1 MKEKKEKKKLK
12 NRLNVGNFPRSKYY
26 DYQDK
31 IFKYFALG
39 CTLLGVIVLAIL
51 LWSVLS
57 QGFSRIDW
65 DFITEGPSR
74 RAASAGIYTALIG
87 TLWIMGLTALIAFP
101 IGIAAAIYLEEYAK
115 KSRLA
120 NMLEINIANLAG
132 VPSIIYGLLGLELFA
147 RTLHL
152 GGSLLTGSLTLA
164 LLILPIII
172 VSTREALKT
181 VPYTIREASYAL
193 GATKWQTIWEQVLP
207 ASISGIFTGV
217 ILALSRAMGE
227 TAPLIVI
234 GALTFVPYVPE
245 SVMDNFTVLPI
256 QIFNWVSRPQ
266 KAFSINAAAAIIVL
280 LSITFVMNGIAVYLR
295 HRWQKKI
302 KW

>member
-1 MKEKKEKKKLK
+1 MKVKKEKKKFK
-12 NRLNVGNFPRSKYY
+12 NRLNIGNFPKVKYY

-31 IFKYFALG
+31 LFKYFALG
-39 CTLLGVIVLAIL
+39 CTLLGVASLALLLFNIL
-51 LWSVLS
+51 STGL
-57 QGFSRIDW
+57 SRIDW
-65 DFITEGPSR
+65 DFIVDGPSR
-74 RAASAGIYTALIG
+74 RAASAGIFTALIG
-87 TLWIMGLTALIAFP
+87 TLWIMVITAIIAFP
-101 IGIAAAIYLEEYAK
+101 IGISAAIYLEEYAK
-115 KSRLA
+115 KSKLA
-120 NMLEINIANLAG
+120 NVLEINISNLAG

-147 RTLHL
+147 RMMNL
-152 GGSLLTGSLTLA
+152 GGSILTGSLTLA

-181 VPYTIREASYAL
+181 VPYSIREASYAL
-193 GATKWQTIWEQVLP
+193 GATKWQTIWYQVLP

-234 GALTFVPYVPE
+234 GAFTFVSSAPTGI
-245 SVMDNFTVLPI
+245 MDGFTVLPI

-266 KAFSINAAAAIIVL
+266 QAFSVNAAAAIIVL
-280 LSITFVMNGIAVYLR
+280 LSITFIMNGIAVYLR

>member
-1 MKEKKEKKKLK
+1 MAEKKEKKKFK
-12 NRLNVGNFPRSKYY
+12 NRLNIGTFPRVKYY

-31 IFKYFALG
+31 IFKYFAMT
-39 CTLLGVIVLAIL
+39 CTLLGVAALGL
-51 LWSVLS
+51 LLFNVLS
-57 QGFSRIDW
+57 TGLARIDW
-65 DFITEGPSR
+65 DFLTGGPSR
-74 RAASAGIYTALIG
+74 RASNAGIFTALIG
-87 TLWIMGLTALIAFP
+87 TLWIMFITAVIAFP
-101 IGIAAAIYLEEYAK
+101 IGISAAIYLEEYAK

-120 NMLEINIANLAG
+120 NILEINISNLAG

-147 RTLHL
+147 RMMNL
-152 GGSLLTGSLTLA
+152 GGSILTGSLTLT

-193 GATKWQTIWEQVLP
+193 GATKWQTIWNQVLP

-234 GALTFVPYVPE
+234 GAFTFVSSAPT
-245 SVMDNFTVLPI
+245 SVMDEFTVLPI

-266 KAFSINAAAAIIVL
+266 QAFSVNAAAAIIVL
-280 LSITFVMNGIAVYLR
+280 LSITFIMNGIAVYLR